1 MWNFHSIGS
10 EALINGSF
18 DERAKSTATRG
29 KLVDDA
35 AFVEEQKKRQQV
47 FKEPTEFIE
56 IFYAGKQISYRYCIV
71 ISLRNYYYIIL

>member
-1 MWNFHSIGS
+1 VWNFHSIGS

-47 FKEPTEFIE
+47 FKEPTEFI
-56 IFYAGKQISYRYCIV
+56 
-71 ISLRNYYYIIL
+71 